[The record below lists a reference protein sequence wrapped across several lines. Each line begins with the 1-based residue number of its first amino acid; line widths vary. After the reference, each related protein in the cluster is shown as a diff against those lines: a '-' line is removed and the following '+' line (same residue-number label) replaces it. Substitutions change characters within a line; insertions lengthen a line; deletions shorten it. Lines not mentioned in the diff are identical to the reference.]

1 MAKTGYISK
10 KSIED
15 FKSNLANGGV
25 RPTMFEVQIVFPKI
39 IRDTFD
45 IAETNINDN
54 LDRGGESAGGETSG
68 SAAELTEKSTFLV
81 KSSTLPGSNIGLIQ
95 VPFRGR
101 KLKVSGDRNFEDWN
115 TNIFNDSDYR
125 LRDAIEKW
133 SEVIQYHNY
142 AIGHNQIDSGI
153 NNSIFG
159 EEQSGY
165 MGTGFV
171 RQLDR
176 QGRQLKIYKFSGIWP
191 IKVGSI
197 NLDFGTQDTIED
209 YDVTW
214 AVQYW
219 HANNEQNGPTNTG
232 FVKPKNNR
240 RKVIS

>member
-1 MAKTGYISK
+1 MATTKYESK

-45 IAETNINDN
+45 IADTAIGDT
-54 LDRGGESAGGETSG
+54 LDRGGESGETSG

-81 KSSTLPGSNIGLIQ
+81 KASTLPGSNIGLIQ

-115 TNIFNDSDYR
+115 TTIFNDSDYR
-125 LRDAIEKW
+125 MRDAIEKW
-133 SEVIQYHNY
+133 SEVIQYHNF

-153 NNSIFG
+153 TNSIFG
-159 EEQSGY
+159 EEESGY

-191 IKVGSI
+191 IRISSI
-197 NLDFGTQDTIED
+197 DLDFGTQDTIED
-209 YDVTW
+209 YDVQW

-232 FVKPKNNR
+232 FKRPKNSR
-240 RKVIS
+240 RKIIS

>member
-1 MAKTGYISK
+1 MANSRYISR

-39 IRDTFD
+39 IRETFD
-45 IAETNINDN
+45 IADSIVGDTRDV
-54 LDRGGESAGGETSG
+54 GGESGEQSG

-81 KSSTLPGSNIGLIQ
+81 KASTLPGSNIGMIE

-101 KLKVSGDRNFEDWN
+101 RLKVSGDRTFNDWQ
-115 TNIFNDSDYR
+115 TTVFNDSDYR
-125 LRDAIEKW
+125 MRDAIEKW
-133 SEVIQYHNY
+133 SEVIQYHNF

-159 EEQSGY
+159 EEESGY

-191 IKVGSI
+191 VTIDDIG
-197 NLDFGTQDTIED
+197 LDFGINDTIEE
-209 YDVTW
+209 YGVTW

-219 HANNEQNGPTNTG
+219 HANNEQNGPQNTG
-232 FVKPKNNR
+232 FAKPKNSK
-240 RKVIS
+240 RKIIS

>member
-1 MAKTGYISK
+1 MAKYISR

-39 IRDTFD
+39 IRETFD
-45 IAETNINDN
+45 LIGDENIGDAR
-54 LDRGGESAGGETSG
+54 DFGGQSGEQSG

-81 KSSTLPGSNIGLIQ
+81 KSSSLPGSNIGEIA

-101 KLKVSGDRNFEDWN
+101 KLKVSGDREFNNWN
-115 TNIFNDSDYR
+115 TTVYNDSDYR
-125 LRDAIEKW
+125 MRDAMEKW
-133 SEVIQYHNY
+133 AEIIQYHNF

-153 NNSIFG
+153 NNSLFG
-159 EEQSGY
+159 EEESGY

-191 IKVGSI
+191 IQISDIQLGFDQF
-197 NLDFGTQDTIED
+197 NTIEE

-219 HANNEQNGPTNTG
+219 HAAGVDSQNGPQNTG
-232 FVKPKNNR
+232 YSRPKKHL